1 MKNNYIQGM
10 KAGIPVI
17 LGFIPVGIAFGVMA
31 RQANF
36 TILQTCLTSLTVFAG
51 ASQML
56 AVSMTLEGATILA
69 IILATFILNLR
80 HLIMST
86 VVMNKMEGRT
96 SLKLIAAFGVTDE
109 SFAIFSET
117 SKEKSNISYFF
128 GLITVT
134 YLSWNLGTFFGAVV
148 SDFLPEIITNSFG
161 IALYA
166 LFISLLIPNLHGNFR
181 LFILVIITA
190 VTNTLLSLFIDSWWA
205 IITSTLLCAFI
216 GVYFVNDKE
225 GQ

>member
-86 VVMNKMEGRT
+86 VVMNKMEGRK

-148 SDFLPEIITNSFG
+148 SDFLPEIITNSFD

-190 VTNTLLSLFIDSWWA
+190 LTNTLLSLFIDTWWA
-205 IITSTLLCAFI
+205 IIVSTLLCAFI

>member
-148 SDFLPEIITNSFG
+148 SDFLPEIITNSFD

-190 VTNTLLSLFIDSWWA
+190 LTNTLLSLFIDTWWA

>member
-117 SKEKSNISYFF
+117 SKEKSKNVTLQLQVINSCPIFYF
-128 GLITVT
+128 L
-134 YLSWNLGTFFGAVV
+134 FFRHARAVRTP
-148 SDFLPEIITNSFG
+148 SHAAETIPPAAPAPSPE
-161 IALYA
+161 
-166 LFISLLIPNLHGNFR
+166 R
-181 LFILVIITA
+181 
-190 VTNTLLSLFIDSWWA
+190 
-205 IITSTLLCAFI
+205 
-216 GVYFVNDKE
+216 
-225 GQ
+225 

>member
-190 VTNTLLSLFIDSWWA
+190 LTNTLLSLFIDTWWA
-205 IITSTLLCAFI
+205 IIISTLLCAFI

>member
-1 MKNNYIQGM
+1 MKNNYVQGM

-86 VVMNKMEGRT
+86 VVMNKMEGRK

-148 SDFLPEIITNSFG
+148 SDFLPEIITNSFD

-190 VTNTLLSLFIDSWWA
+190 LTNTLLSLFIDTWWA
-205 IITSTLLCAFI
+205 IIVSTLLCAFI

>member
-190 VTNTLLSLFIDSWWA
+190 LTNTLLSLFIDTCWA

>member
-190 VTNTLLSLFIDSWWA
+190 LTNTLLSLFIDTWWA

>member
-148 SDFLPEIITNSFG
+148 SDFLPEIITNSFD

-166 LFISLLIPNLHGNFR
+166 LFISLLIPNLRGNFR

-190 VTNTLLSLFIDSWWA
+190 LTNTLLSLFIDTWWA